1 MDSLLSTFNIDLKLL
16 IAQAVNFAVVFAV
29 LYFFAL
35 KPLFRIM
42 AERATKIEKS
52 LADAKA
58 VEERLKQ
65 TEQDYQKEMGKARA
79 EANAIM
85 AKANELA
92 EAKRQAMLV
101 KAKEEIG
108 AVINEE
114 KARMQQEKAKT
125 LKEIK
130 TEVASLV
137 IAGLEKVLEKKTD
150 SKDDLALIKKAISG
164 K

>member
-1 MDSLLSTFNIDLKLL
+1 MDSLISTFNIDLKLL

-35 KPLFRIM
+35 KPLFKIM
-42 AERATKIEKS
+42 AERSAKIEKS
-52 LADAKA
+52 LADAQA

-65 TEQDYQKEMGKARA
+65 TEDDYHKEMAKART

-85 AKANELA
+85 AKVNEQA
-92 EAKRQAMLV
+92 EVKRQAMLL

-130 TEVASLV
+130 SEVAGLV
-137 IAGLEKVLEKKTD
+137 IASLEKVLEEKLDKKTD
-150 SKDDLALIKKAISG
+150 ERLIIKAISG